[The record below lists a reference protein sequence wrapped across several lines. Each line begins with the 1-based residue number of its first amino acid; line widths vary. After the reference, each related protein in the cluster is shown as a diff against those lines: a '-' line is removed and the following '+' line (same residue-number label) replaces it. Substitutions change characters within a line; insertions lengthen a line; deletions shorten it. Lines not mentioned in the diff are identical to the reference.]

1 MVRHTFIF
9 LAAMAFSGPGSAASY
24 LLNNDEDTL
33 LGGIK
38 TVVST
43 YEDTLLDIA
52 RKNGL
57 GYSEIKLLNPELD
70 TWIPGEGAVVNL
82 PTYFILPQ
90 TAKEGIVL
98 NIPEMRLY
106 SYSKVNA
113 EGNREVTTYPIGI
126 GKEGW
131 DTPYAKT
138 RIIEKKKN
146 PSWRPPKSI
155 REEHEA
161 KGDPLPLVVEAGPDN
176 PLGHRAMRLG
186 LPSYLIHGTNKPA
199 GVGMRVSHGCIRLYP
214 EDIESLFSQINL
226 GTKVHIVNQP
236 YKVGT
241 LKDDIYL
248 EAHPYLEED
257 AEMFQSN
264 LTSVVRMI
272 VNITHERDYDIDW
285 DLAQEVVDNS
295 SGVPVKIGRFIN
307 PVHEATSLDLTT
319 EIQDGNKD
327 NSLDL
332 RLDNDLSAL

>member
-1 MVRHTFIF
+1 MLRHTLIFITG
-9 LAAMAFSGPGSAASY
+9 LIFSSLGHATNY
-24 LLNNDEDTL
+24 TLNNEDDTL
-33 LGGIK
+33 LGGIR
-38 TVVST
+38 TVVSR

-52 RKNGL
+52 RANGL

-70 TWIPGEGAVVNL
+70 TWLPGEGSEVKL
-82 PTYFILPQ
+82 PTHFILPQ
-90 TAKEGIVL
+90 TVKEGIIL

-106 SYSKVNA
+106 AYSKVKA
-113 EGNREVTTYPIGI
+113 DGTREVTTYPIGI

-161 KGDPLPLVVEAGPDN
+161 KGDPLPLVVKAGPDN

-214 EDIESLFSQINL
+214 EDIESLFSQVNL
-226 GTKVHIVNQP
+226 GTRVQIINQP
-236 YKVGT
+236 YKVGA

-248 EAHPYLEED
+248 EAHPYLKED
-257 AEMFQSN
+257 AEQFHGN

-272 VNITHERDYDIDW
+272 VSITQERGYEIDW
-285 DLAQEVVDNS
+285 DLAKEVVDNR
-295 SGVPVKIGRFIN
+295 SGVPVKIGRFIE
-307 PVHEATSLDLTT
+307 PEQQASSSELPG
-319 EIQDGNKD
+319 EPAD
-327 NSLDL
+327 NDTPLDL
-332 RLDNDLSAL
+332 RLDHELSIL

>member
-1 MVRHTFIF
+1 MVRHTLIF
-9 LAAMAFSGPGSAASY
+9 LTVMTFSSLSSAANY
-24 LLNNDEDTL
+24 ILNNDEDTL
-33 LGGIK
+33 LGGIT
-38 TVVST
+38 TVVSS

-52 RKNGL
+52 RENGL

-70 TWIPGEGAVVNL
+70 TWLPGEGAVVNL
-82 PTYFILPQ
+82 PTHFILPQ
-90 TAKEGIVL
+90 AAKEGIVL

-106 SYSKVNA
+106 SYSKLNA
-113 EGNREVTTYPIGI
+113 DGTREVTTYPIGI

-214 EDIESLFSQINL
+214 EDIESLFNQINL
-226 GTKVHIVNQP
+226 GTRVHIVNQP
-236 YKVGT
+236 YKVGA

-257 AEMFQSN
+257 AEIFQSN

-272 VNITHERDYDIDW
+272 VNITNERDYEIDW
-285 DLAQEVVDNS
+285 DLAQQVVDNGN
-295 SGVPVKIGRFIN
+295 GVPVKIGRFI
-307 PVHEATSLDLTT
+307 ETEQQATSIDLNN
-319 EIQDGNKD
+319 ELPEDNKGD
-327 NSLDL
+327 SLDL